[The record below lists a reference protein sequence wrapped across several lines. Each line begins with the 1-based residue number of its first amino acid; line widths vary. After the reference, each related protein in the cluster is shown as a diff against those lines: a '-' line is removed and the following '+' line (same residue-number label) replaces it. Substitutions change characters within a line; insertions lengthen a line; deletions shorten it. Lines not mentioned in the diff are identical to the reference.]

1 MKSLRTRIDHILLDP
16 NVYEE
21 LETLRS
27 DGTIPLVFPE
37 IEAMVGFGG
46 EDSGHKDLWEH
57 TKLVVGQTKRQVI
70 LRWAA
75 LFHDVGKPRCF
86 AKDAAG
92 KISFHH
98 HEAMSAKLFV
108 KAAERNQ
115 LFTKDESKEIKF
127 LIYNLGHVEAYE
139 LDWLDSAV
147 RRLHRL
153 AGEHFDSLLAI
164 ARADITTRHAHKRQA
179 HHERMKSLRERA
191 EELARLDAIPA
202 ALPSGLGARI
212 TQEFGIPP
220 SPTLGML
227 MAALKALVE
236 AGKIERQAAP
246 DVFVSHIRANPGEF
260 PGVKGI
266 E

>member
-1 MKSLRTRIDHILLDP
+1 MKDLRNRIDRILLDP
-16 NVYEE
+16 HVYEE
-21 LETLRS
+21 LEIFRSSGTLA
-27 DGTIPLVFPE
+27 LVFPE

-57 TKLVVGQTKRQVI
+57 TKLVVGQTKRQAI

-75 LFHDVGKPRCF
+75 LFHDVGKVRCF
-86 AKDAAG
+86 ARDAQG

-98 HEAMSAKLFV
+98 HEAMSAKLFAKV
-108 KAAERNQ
+108 ADRVQ
-115 LFTKDESKEIKF
+115 LFTREEAKEIKF

-139 LDWLDSAV
+139 TDWLDSAV

-153 AGEHFDSLLAI
+153 AGGHFDGLLAL
-164 ARADITTRHAHKRQA
+164 ARADITTKHAHKRQA

-191 EELARLDAIPA
+191 EELARQDAIPA
-202 ALPSGLGARI
+202 ALPTGLGARI

-236 AGKIERQAAP
+236 AGKIERQADP
-246 DVFVSHIRANPGEF
+246 DVFVAHIRANPGDF
-260 PGVKGI
+260 PGVKGA
-266 E
+266 